1 MVFAPRRSSRLASA
15 SSPKELLT
23 QTSGPCTTAAGKRAS
38 PAPSR
43 SKPARTVANKA
54 KKTNQGSSKT
64 PKGPRKKA
72 CDIGREMEPPPRK
85 RARTAT
91 TTTEARTRA
100 PALEPIESKA
110 QQTLEK
116 DAPLH
121 KSSDSV
127 VKEAKRRPISAQE
140 DGCLSRLFD
149 LPPELIDEVLSHL
162 HPIDLLHLCRTTKL
176 LRSMLLNRSTAFLW
190 RRCMANVPEH
200 PLNPG
205 VPDVPPKPDDLN
217 EPQWANLLYGKVG
230 CYRCHSHIANFVSWQ
245 TNQRLCKKCIN
256 ARFVAIQQLWGFSI
270 IPYQHMFHRE
280 QHAKSILPHYRHLP
294 AVNPFTGCSSWK
306 GRGPPLYCQE
316 TASRYEQ
323 EWVAQ
328 ATVPVEKGDAGNQKQ
343 DAQKISYVSWKPWV
357 KQKQEQ
363 LNALVKHE
371 KLCEDWAVR
380 EFERKCDQRERAVIQ
395 RLTDLGLGDAVAR
408 LPAGELGALRGVRT
422 EHALSEESWLNIKS
436 RIVSYVRRMRD
447 KRLQKEK
454 EGKSNS

>member
-1 MVFAPRRSSRLASA
+1 MSLATRKSSRTAAA
-15 SSPKELLT
+15 SSTKKILVPP
-23 QTSGPCTTAAGKRAS
+23 SSPITTATDTRTLDDESTVPPRGKRA
-38 PAPSR
+38 
-43 SKPARTVANKA
+43 RTVMSKA
-54 KKTNQGSSKT
+54 KKTNKGALKT
-64 PKGPRKKA
+64 SKGPAKKVP
-72 CDIGREMEPPPRK
+72 DTGRGLEPPPRK

-91 TTTEARTRA
+91 ITTAAKTRA
-100 PALEPIESKA
+100 ADLKPVESEA
-110 QQTLEK
+110 QQKSEK
-116 DAPLH
+116 DMPIYE
-121 KSSDSV
+121 SSDYV
-127 VKEAKRRPISAQE
+127 ADEPQRRPISAQE
-140 DGCLSRLFD
+140 NGCLAQLFD
-149 LPPELIDEVLSHL
+149 LPPELINEVLSHL
-162 HPIDLLHLCRTTKL
+162 HPLDLLHLCRTTKL
-176 LRSMLLNRSTAFLW
+176 LRSMLLNRSAAFLW
-190 RRCMANVPEH
+190 RRCMANVPFH
-200 PLNPG
+200 PRNPG

-256 ARFVAIQQLWGFSI
+256 ASFVAIQQLWGFSI

-294 AVNPFTGCSSWK
+294 AVDR
-306 GRGPPLYCQE
+306 RGPPLYCQK

-343 DAQKISYVSWKPWV
+343 NAQKISYASWKPWV

-363 LNALVKHE
+363 LSALVKHE

-380 EFERKCDQRERAVIQ
+380 EFERKCDQRERAIIK

-408 LPAGELGALRGVRT
+408 LPAGALGALRGVRT
-422 EHALSEESWLNIKS
+422 EHALSDESWLNIKS

-447 KRLQKEK
+447 K
-454 EGKSNS
+454 